1 MKIYK
6 FLLFI
11 AFSGL
16 IFHGCNHLS
25 YRTYEVPDSELV
37 EIPDPDY
44 NITLNEDY
52 EYFVEY
58 MFLGNRSENFSTY
71 FNKFFSAEEAYE
83 EAMTELE
90 AAFISSYNPK
100 LDSLD
105 QIPSVAAGIKDKFNK
120 VIELGSKILQF
131 HKDTRYLDDAVLL
144 IGKSYYNMQ
153 EYIQAERKFEE
164 FLSKLTESSL
174 YDEAILYLA
183 RTKMKMRKKQDGET
197 ILRNLLAKTEN
208 DEIKSSIYE
217 ELAILSLTKK
227 DFPAAIDQ
235 FTKSIDFTSDSENKA
250 RKLFILAKI
259 YTLIDISKAVGIY
272 ERVIDNTSNFDLEFY
287 AKLNKAIVTYKT
299 GKYDIALEELEK
311 MSRKYRDYPELK
323 QNADFEIANI
333 YFLTRKFDLA
343 LNKYYDV
350 IIDFAGTK
358 AAADSYYYIGSY
370 YENEKGDYF
379 NAAVNYK
386 KSSETFPG
394 SEFAAISLRKFN
406 NFDRYFTLKAEL
418 SDTTK
423 TDFPTE
429 NPELEK
435 YRKIKE
441 ENKPGSER
449 KEQEFNFPG
458 KEKGSGGFRNPAV
471 YDSTENTGE
480 GNDPVQKI
488 NLPLDTTLEKNL
500 PLDTTLKKEL
510 PKDTI
515 IDWEQRARDSLIT
528 AERIEDSTRT
538 AKIEKRFS
546 LFFELA
552 ELFYFNMQLNDSA
565 EYYLDYIVANDINDL
580 RKARASFMLALIYK
594 AENNNE
600 KVESIYREIIEKYP
614 GTDVANECRRI
625 LGLELLDLTEDKVEI
640 AYANSMTE
648 LGKNN
653 PEKAVEILK
662 TVLSLNPDNEK
673 LPKIYY
679 ALGWIYENN
688 LMNLDSSVKY
698 YKLLK
703 EKFPSSVYTI
713 SIIAKL
719 DVIAPEKIE
728 NTPKDTLKLKTDTT
742 VVLNDSIT
750 GNLIVKDSLTNDLIE
765 LPPEDSS
772 FIPLPK
778 DTTIRQNFIE
788 Q

>member
-1 MKIYK
+1 MP
-6 FLLFI
+6 
-11 AFSGL
+11 
-16 IFHGCNHLS
+16 
-25 YRTYEVPDSELV
+25 ESELV
-37 EIPDPDY
+37 DIPEPDY

-71 FNKFFSAEEAYE
+71 FNKYFSAEEAYE

-105 QIPSVAAGIKDKFNK
+105 QIPPIATGIKDKFNK
-120 VIELGSKILQF
+120 VIELGSKILQY

-164 FLSKLTESSL
+164 FLSKLTASSL

-183 RTKMKMRKKQDGET
+183 RTKMKLRKKQDGET

-208 DEIKSSIYE
+208 DEIKSAIYE
-217 ELAILSLTKK
+217 ELAILSLTQK
-227 DFPAAIDQ
+227 DFTSAIEQ
-235 FTKSIDFTSDSENKA
+235 FTKSIDFTSDKDNKA

-259 YTLIDISKAVGIY
+259 YNLIDITKASGIY

-299 GKYDIALEELEK
+299 GNYDRALEELEK
-311 MSRKYRDYPELK
+311 MSRKYRDYPDLK

-333 YFLTRKFDLA
+333 YFLTKKYDIA
-343 LNKYYDV
+343 LTKYYDV
-350 IIDFAGTK
+350 IIDFPGTK
-358 AAADSYYYIGSY
+358 VAADSYYYIGNY
-370 YENEKGDYF
+370 YETVKGDYF
-379 NAAVNYK
+379 NAAINYK

-394 SEFAAISLRKFN
+394 SELAIISLRKFN
-406 NFDRYFTLKAEL
+406 NFDRYYTLKAEL

-458 KEKGSGGFRNPAV
+458 KEKGAGGYRTEAV

-480 GNDPVQKI
+480 GNDPVQQV
-488 NLPLDTTLEKNL
+488 T
-500 PLDTTLKKEL
+500 L
-510 PKDTI
+510 PKDTTMKTGLPKDTTMKTGLPKDTV
-515 IDWEQRARDSLIT
+515 IDWEQRARDSLL
-528 AERIEDSTRT
+528 AVERVEDSIRT

-565 EYYLDYIVANDINDL
+565 EYYLDYIVANDISNQ

-594 AENNNE
+594 AENKTE
-600 KVESIYREIIEKYP
+600 EAEAIYRQIIEKYP
-614 GTDVANECRRI
+614 DTEVANECRRI
-625 LGLELLDLTEDKVEI
+625 LGIGLIDLTEDKTEI
-640 AYANSMTE
+640 AYSNSMEE
-648 LGKNN
+648 LSKNK
-653 PEKAVEILK
+653 PDKAIEILK
-662 TVLSLNPDNEK
+662 GVLALNPESEK
-673 LPKIYY
+673 PAKIYY
-679 ALGWIYENN
+679 ALGWIYENY

-719 DVIAPEKIE
+719 DVIAPEKFE
-728 NTPKDTLKLKTDTT
+728 NEPKDSLKVKTDTT
-742 VVLNDSIT
+742 VVMKDSIP
-750 GNLIVKDSLTNDLIE
+750 GSLIIKDTLTNDLTE
-765 LPPEDSS
+765 MPPEDSS
-772 FIPLPK
+772 FIPLPM
-778 DTTIRQNFIE
+778 DTVIRQNFIE